1 MISEKHRREG
11 RIHAM
16 VKTMNIECPSC
27 SQHFR
32 LYLSIDTSM
41 VILDCPMCSTSIISY
56 KSQTFTLS
64 KRQLERI
71 KGCKQESNVLKILH
85 KITTDGL
92 KVPCEHSYVRH
103 CHARD
108 EDNPVQRSS
117 LDHISHDDIINLRIE
132 LETCRDCA
140 SFIERI

>member
-1 MISEKHRREG
+1 
-11 RIHAM
+11 
-16 VKTMNIECPSC
+16 
-27 SQHFR
+27 
-32 LYLSIDTSM
+32 
-41 VILDCPMCSTSIISY
+41 MCSTSIISY

-85 KITTDGL
+85 KITADGMN
-92 KVPCEHSYVRH
+92 VPCEHSFVRH
-103 CHARD
+103 HHEALDGNGCV
-108 EDNPVQRSS
+108 ERSS

-132 LETCRDCA
+132 LETCQDCA

>member
-1 MISEKHRREG
+1 MRGKDF
-11 RIHAM
+11 AM

-32 LYLSIDTSM
+32 LFLSIDTSM

-56 KSQTFTLS
+56 KSQTFPLS
-64 KRQLERI
+64 KVQLERI
-71 KGCKQESNVLKILH
+71 KSCKQESNVLKILH

-92 KVPCEHSYVRH
+92 KVPCQHSYVRH
-103 CHARD
+103 YQAL
-108 EDNPVQRSS
+108 EKNYSIARSS
-117 LDHISHDDIINLRIE
+117 FDHISHDDIINLRIE
-132 LETCRDCA
+132 LETCQDTA